1 MPMRNMT
8 GVVCKFLIG
17 CIDDGCMVLFSGEP
31 LIVTCPGLS
40 SSLVLI
46 VVFLVVSDRSQRKVV
61 GRRLCNQS
69 DQPTPSLDNIHHA
82 AICERCGAGQFA
94 GGYGGAPQASFV
106 GTGHDVLFF

>member
-1 MPMRNMT
+1 MPRRNPT

-31 LIVTCPGLS
+31 LIVTCAGLS
-40 SSLVLI
+40 SSLVFI
-46 VVFLVVSDRSQRKVV
+46 VVFLVVSDRSERKV

-69 DQPTPSLDNIHHA
+69 DQPAPSLDNINHA
-82 AICERCGAGQFA
+82 AICERCGAGQSA
-94 GGYGGAPQASFV
+94 GGYSGAPQASFV